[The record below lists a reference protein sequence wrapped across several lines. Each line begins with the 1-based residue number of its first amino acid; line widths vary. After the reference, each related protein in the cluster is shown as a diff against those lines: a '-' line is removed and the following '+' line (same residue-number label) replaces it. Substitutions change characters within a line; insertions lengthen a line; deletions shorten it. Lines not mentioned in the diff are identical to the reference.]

1 MDEAGELVDT
11 FKCRWLMTN
20 IRARRDGG
28 GASALDI
35 ERKLGELDR
44 LALFMQETTLT
55 PHSNSPQ
62 PEPWPQP

>member
-44 LALFMQETTLT
+44 LALFMQETPSPLTLSL
-55 PHSNSPQ
+55 PVPLQ
-62 PEPWPQP
+62 PS